1 MGRYANTGEFNV
13 LYPTR
18 RRMATILK
26 RIIRDD
32 ILNPTGS
39 TLIDSI
45 RINAKITGG
54 FEILEIQI
62 VAAYY
67 FIYINNGVPQT
78 SNQYG
83 PNGGSIVPRDFV
95 EKFTYELGSA
105 GITQEIYDQYVDWL
119 VKRYKLLDVAPILEK
134 NQKLVYTFEA
144 LFAPPD
150 FIQGLPLRV

>member
-1 MGRYANTGEFNV
+1 MAYANGGTFNV

-26 RIIRDD
+26 RIIRED
-32 ILNPTGS
+32 IINPTGS

-45 RINAKITGG
+45 RINAKIKN

-67 FIYINNGVPQT
+67 FIFLNNGAVLW
-78 SNQYG
+78 NDG
-83 PNGGSIVPRDFV
+83 VIVPREFV
-95 EKFTYELGSA
+95 EKFTYELGKA
-105 GITQEIYDQYVDWL
+105 GITKEIYDQYVEWL
-119 VKRYKLLDVAPILEK
+119 TKKHKILDVAPILEK
-134 NQKLVYTFEA
+134 DQKLVYTFEA

-150 FIQGLPLRV
+150 FIQGFPLRV